1 MGTGPLD
8 QLLILIGAVMFGF
21 KVFALIDCA
30 MRPAGAFALADKQTK
45 GFWLILLG
53 LAAAWDGRFLLILQ
67 EWYFRPLDI
76 LPVVGIVAALVYVL
90 DARPAV
96 RSHGGGKGGKG
107 RQGPYG
113 SW

>member
-8 QLLILIGAVMFGF
+8 QGLILIGAVMFAF
-21 KVFALIDCA
+21 KVFALIDVA
-30 MRPAGAFALADKQTK
+30 MRPAPAFAAADKQTK
-45 GFWLILLG
+45 GFWLILLA

-67 EWYFRPLDI
+67 SWYFRPLDI
-76 LPVVGIVAALVYVL
+76 LPIVGIVAALVYVL

-96 RSHGGGKGGKG
+96 RSHGNGNGR

-113 SW
+113 PY